1 MLTNKKRNRSRL
13 WMYFTLIVLL
23 TVLIGFFLV
32 TFAWWLLSKT
42 DLVTA
47 VHMQRK
53 FPLVAVIIGSAIIGV
68 IIALF
73 VGKLFIK
80 PIENISNAI
89 NELSKGNFDVRVTE
103 NERIKEISRMTRSF
117 NKMAYSLSQV
127 ETLQN
132 DFVTNVSHE
141 FKTPIASIEGYAT
154 LLQDGNLPQ
163 ATRERYL
170 AKIIYNSRK
179 LSDLSENILLL
190 SKIENQQ
197 GQPSKK
203 SFRLD
208 EQIRKCILSLENKW
222 TQKNIT
228 FDLKLQSISYFGSE
242 LLLERVWCNI
252 IDNAIKH
259 SYDGSEIHISV
270 FEAKG
275 SVIVAIAD
283 EGEGMSEEV
292 QKHIFDKFYQG
303 DKSHTAEGNGL
314 GLALVK
320 RIVEICFGEVRV
332 KSEVDEGAEFTV
344 ILPKTNKGKWE
355 ERVSEF

>member
-1 MLTNKKRNRSRL
+1 MLTNKRRNRSRL
-13 WMYFTLIVLL
+13 WMYFTLIVLV
-23 TVLIGFFLV
+23 TVITGFLMVTLV
-32 TFAWWLLSKT
+32 WWLLYKT
-42 DLVTA
+42 NLITV
-47 VHMQRK
+47 VYIQRK
-53 FPLVAVIIGSAIIGV
+53 FPLFAVVIGSAIIGV

-89 NELSKGNFDVRVTE
+89 NELSKGNFDVRVSE
-103 NERIKEISRMTRSF
+103 KERIKEIGQMYQSF
-117 NKMAYSLSQV
+117 NEMAYALSQV

-154 LLQDGNLPQ
+154 LLQDDSLPE
-163 ATRERYL
+163 ATRERYI
-170 AKIIYNSRK
+170 AKIIYNSHK

-197 GQPSKK
+197 GQPNKK
-203 SFRLD
+203 SFRFD
-208 EQIRKCILSLENKW
+208 EQIRKCILSLESKW
-222 TQKNIT
+222 TQKNIA
-228 FDLKLQSISYFGSE
+228 FDLKLQSLSYYASE
-242 LLLERVWCNI
+242 PLLERVWCNI

-259 SYDGSEIHISV
+259 SYEGGEIHISA
-270 FEAKG
+270 FEDKE
-275 SVIVAIAD
+275 SIVVTISD
-283 EGEGMSEEV
+283 EGEGMSEEI

-320 RIVEICFGEVRV
+320 RIVEICGGEVRV

-344 ILPKTNKGKWE
+344 ILPKAQ
-355 ERVSEF
+355 

>member
-23 TVLIGFFLV
+23 TVLIGFLFV

-47 VHMQRK
+47 VRVQRK

-89 NELSKGNFDVRVTE
+89 NELSKGNFDVRVSE
-103 NERIKEISRMTRSF
+103 KERIKEISQMTGSF
-117 NKMAYSLSQV
+117 NKMAYALSQV

-154 LLQDGNLPQ
+154 LLQDSSLPE

-197 GQPSKK
+197 SPPVRK

-208 EQIRKCILSLENKW
+208 EQIRKCVLSLESKW

-259 SYDGSEIHISV
+259 SYDGSEIHISA
-270 FEAKG
+270 FETG
-275 SVIVAIAD
+275 DSVTVTIAD

-303 DKSHTAEGNGL
+303 DKSHTTEGNGL

-320 RIVEICFGEVRV
+320 RIMELCGGSVKV
-332 KSEVDEGAEFTV
+332 KSGVDEGSEFTTV
-344 ILPKTNKGKWE
+344 LPKNE
-355 ERVSEF
+355 

>member
-13 WMYFTLIVLL
+13 WMYFTLIILA
-23 TVLIGFFLV
+23 TVIMGFLMVTLV
-32 TFAWWLLSKT
+32 WWLLYKT
-42 DLVTA
+42 NLITV
-47 VHMQRK
+47 VYIQRK
-53 FPLVAVIIGSAIIGV
+53 FPLFAVVIGSAIIGV

-89 NELSKGNFDVRVTE
+89 NELSKGNFDVRVSE
-103 NERIKEISRMTRSF
+103 KERIKEIGQMYQSF
-117 NKMAYSLSQV
+117 NEMAYALSQV

-154 LLQDGNLPQ
+154 LLQDDSLPE

-170 AKIIYNSRK
+170 AKILYNSHK

-190 SKIENQQ
+190 SKIENQP
-197 GQPSKK
+197 GQLNKK

-208 EQIRKCILSLENKW
+208 EQI
-222 TQKNIT
+222 
-228 FDLKLQSISYFGSE
+228 
-242 LLLERVWCNI
+242 
-252 IDNAIKH
+252 
-259 SYDGSEIHISV
+259 
-270 FEAKG
+270 
-275 SVIVAIAD
+275 
-283 EGEGMSEEV
+283 

-303 DKSHTAEGNGL
+303 DKSRTAEGNGL

-320 RIVEICFGEVRV
+320 RIVEICCGEVRV
-332 KSEVDEGAEFTV
+332 KSEIDEGAEFTV
-344 ILPKTNKGKWE
+344 ILPKAQ
-355 ERVSEF
+355 